1 VDRKLNTHTLPPRIA
16 LSRCQIE
23 KVVKHFYARVRTDD
37 VLGPLF
43 IGILSK
49 DAAIWEAHEAK
60 IANFWANAILHERSY
75 DGNPMLVHSG
85 ISAIEPSMFTNWLAL
100 FDETLSDHLPTD
112 LALQWSTLAHRI
124 GRGLRFGVETSRDR
138 LGPPILS

>member
-1 VDRKLNTHTLPPRIA
+1 MDRKLSTLPPRIPVT
-16 LSRCQIE
+16 RTQIE
-23 KVVKHFYARVRTDD
+23 EVVKHFYARVRMDP

-43 IGILSK
+43 NTILSN
-49 DAAIWEAHEAK
+49 DQNIWRIHEAK

-85 ISAIEPSMFTNWLAL
+85 ISALDRDMFVNWLAL
-100 FDETLSDHLPTD
+100 FDQTLSDELPAN

-124 GRGLRFGVETSRDR
+124 GRGLRVGV
-138 LGPPILS
+138 

>member
-1 VDRKLNTHTLPPRIA
+1 M
-16 LSRCQIE
+16 
-23 KVVKHFYARVRTDD
+23 KHFYARVRVDKT
-37 VLGPLF
+37 LGPLF
-43 IGILSK
+43 IGILSN
-49 DAAIWEAHEAK
+49 DPEIWRVHEAK

-100 FDETLSDHLPTD
+100 FDQTLSDELPSD

-124 GRGLRFGVETSRDR
+124 GRGLRFGVESAHETS
-138 LGPPILS
+138 GPPILR

>member
-1 VDRKLNTHTLPPRIA
+1 MNTHALPPRIP
-16 LSRCQIE
+16 LTRRQIE
-23 KVVKHFYARVRTDD
+23 TVVKHFYARVRVDKT
-37 VLGPLF
+37 LGPLF
-43 IGILSK
+43 IGILSN
-49 DAAIWEAHEAK
+49 DPEIWRVHEAK

-100 FDETLSDHLPTD
+100 FDQTLSDELPSD

-124 GRGLRFGVETSRDR
+124 GRGLRFGVESAHETS
-138 LGPPILS
+138 GPPILR

>member
-1 VDRKLNTHTLPPRIA
+1 MDRKLSTLPPRIPVT
-16 LSRCQIE
+16 RTQIE
-23 KVVKHFYARVRTDD
+23 EVVKHFYARVRMDP

-43 IGILSK
+43 NTILSN
-49 DAAIWEAHEAK
+49 DPNIWRIREAK

-85 ISAIEPSMFTNWLAL
+85 ISALDPDMFVNWLAL
-100 FDETLSDHLPTD
+100 FDQTLSDELPAN

-124 GRGLRFGVETSRDR
+124 GRRLRFGVENAQHSN
-138 LGPPILS
+138 GSPILR

>member
-1 VDRKLNTHTLPPRIA
+1 LNSHTLPPRIA
-16 LSRCQIE
+16 LTRELIE

-49 DAAIWEAHEAK
+49 DAGIWKTHEAK
-60 IANFWANAILHERSY
+60 IANFWANAILYERSY

-100 FDETLSDHLPTD
+100 FDETLSEHLPTD
-112 LALQWSTLAHRI
+112 LALQWSSLAHRI
-124 GRGLRFGVETSRDR
+124 GRGLRFGIESARETS
-138 LGPPILS
+138 GPPILT

>member
-1 VDRKLNTHTLPPRIA
+1 MNALPPRIPVT
-16 LSRCQIE
+16 RGQIE
-23 KVVKHFYARVRTDD
+23 RVVKHFYAAVRTDD

-43 IGILSK
+43 NGILSK
-49 DAAIWEAHEAK
+49 DPEIWRTHEAK

-85 ISAIEPSMFTNWLAL
+85 ISALDPTMFTNWLGL
-100 FDETLSDHLPTD
+100 FDKTLSDQLPAD

-124 GRGLRFGVETSRDR
+124 GRGLRFGVESAHHSI
-138 LGPPILS
+138 GPPILR